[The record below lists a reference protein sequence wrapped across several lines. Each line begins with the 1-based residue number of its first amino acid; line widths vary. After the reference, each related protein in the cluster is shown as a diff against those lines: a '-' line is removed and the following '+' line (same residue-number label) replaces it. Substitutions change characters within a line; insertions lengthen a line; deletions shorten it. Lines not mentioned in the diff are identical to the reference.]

1 VSEAAAALH
10 GLQLRGDEARINL
23 DDVLTHDA
31 AVSQL
36 PSVSESPASR
46 PLRANLPLALAPS
59 QSLRSTPLLGP
70 DFAHTQPVRRR
81 GSWMIWVGGL
91 VLLMLS
97 AAAACLVQM
106 GQMPLPEFLAQQ
118 LSERGIELDLSSPQ
132 PPPPQPPRGAWAQQS
147 EPGIPRLLVQGSR
160 GIVGEP
166 VLLGVT
172 LEGQAEGAVV
182 MITGLVPGMK
192 LSIGAAVGADTWQ
205 VPASDLAH
213 TWIGPP
219 NDFAGVVDL
228 MVELHLADTTIV
240 DRRPIHFEWAAATP
254 VIASAGPTIASEPPA
269 VAPELPVVASEPPA
283 VAPQPP
289 RGAVA
294 QQSEPGI
301 PRLLVQGSRGII
313 GEPVLL
319 GVTLEGQAEGAVVMI
334 TGLVSGMKLSTGAA
348 VGANTWQVPATDLAH
363 TWISPPNDFVGVVD
377 LMFELH
383 LADTTTVDSRP
394 IHFEWAAATPVI
406 ASAGPTI
413 VPEPP
418 AVAPEL
424 PVVASEPPTVA
435 PLPREAAPGPLQLD
449 ADEIAI
455 LVTRGKEFIAN
466 GDLAGARL
474 ALQRAAESKDTQ
486 AALILA
492 ASYDPVILRELKVY
506 GLAADIAMA
515 RMWYEKAKEFGSAE
529 APRRL
534 EILASGAR

>member
-1 VSEAAAALH
+1 VSEAAAALQ
-10 GLQLRGDEARINL
+10 GQQLRGGEARINL
-23 DDVLTHDA
+23 DDVFTHDA
-31 AVSQL
+31 VVSQL
-36 PSVSESPASR
+36 GASRQSVSESPASQ
-46 PLRANLPLALAPS
+46 PLRADLPLALAPS

-70 DFAHTQPVRRR
+70 DFAHTEPVRRR

-118 LSERGIELDLSSPQ
+118 LNERGIEIDLSSPQ
-132 PPPPQPPRGAWAQQS
+132 PPPPQPPRGAW
-147 EPGIPRLLVQGSR
+147 V
-160 GIVGEP
+160 
-166 VLLGVT
+166 
-172 LEGQAEGAVV
+172 
-182 MITGLVPGMK
+182 
-192 LSIGAAVGADTWQ
+192 
-205 VPASDLAH
+205 
-213 TWIGPP
+213 
-219 NDFAGVVDL
+219 
-228 MVELHLADTTIV
+228 
-240 DRRPIHFEWAAATP
+240 
-254 VIASAGPTIASEPPA
+254 
-269 VAPELPVVASEPPA
+269 
-283 VAPQPP
+283 
-289 RGAVA
+289 

-334 TGLVSGMKLSTGAA
+334 TRLVPGMKLSTGAA

-363 TWISPPNDFVGVVD
+363 TWISAPNDFVGVVD
-377 LMFELH
+377 LMVELH
-383 LADTTTVDSRP
+383 LADTTTVDRRP

-413 VPEPP
+413 APEPP

-424 PVVASEPPTVA
+424 PVVASEPPAVASEPPTVA
-435 PLPREAAPGPLQLD
+435 PLLREAAPGPLQLD

-474 ALQRAAESKDTQ
+474 VLQRAAESKDAQ
-486 AALILA
+486 AALVLGA
-492 ASYDPVILRELKVY
+492 TYDPVILRALKVY

-534 EILASGAR
+534 QILASGAR